1 MSNLRIADLTVSEF
15 KDLVHEAVTHS
26 IAEVFGDPDRGLE
39 LRDDFAEELR
49 NSLADPEAGGGT
61 VDLSEVAARLGSP
74 H

>member
-1 MSNLRIADLTVSEF
+1 MSSPRIADLTVSEF

-26 IAEVFGDPDRGLE
+26 IAELFGDPDRGLE

-49 NSLADPEAGGGT
+49 KSLADPDAGSGT
-61 VDLSEVAARLGSP
+61 MDLSEVAENLRSP